1 MANDRNLINAFDDAI
16 ERLSNGEKLDS
27 VLQDYPDYADY
38 LSDLLMISERVAEVH
53 SEDDEAVSARS
64 RGRDKLQQALQ
75 EKPKRRQRSRLRSYG
90 PWAAAATI
98 VIMFGFGFLMLTLTS
113 GSSEDPALVATKTAI
128 AQANSTTYL
137 LIQGTQA
144 QSTQVAMSLPTSSP
158 VGTQA
163 PPTQLLIN
171 ASATPSP
178 YVENFDI
185 TATAIAPNMIVTSVA
200 SMPQATVPPPLIN
213 EYAITATALINLL
226 TQDASII
233 ATDQARNQG
242 MGLISTP
249 SPSGGNSD
257 GDLSGAIKTTSM
269 PVQATSTPLPS
280 QTAIPTQNPAV
291 YPVGTVI
298 ADASLVIPE
307 PVSENIVPPPPLP
320 DLIDLS
326 AGEIDDNAD
335 WDRYLLYRRNFLAQN
350 IPVYDIDITGRQI
363 ITVVDSNNRPI
374 LGAKVT
380 IIDTNGRGAE
390 HHLTYADGRT
400 LFFPNANEI
409 AKTQTEFFVTIE
421 KDDLTASFVLDRN
434 QSSEWTAVL
443 DGNVTPKPIQLDV
456 LFLIDTTGSMEDEI
470 NQLQNNILHI
480 SSEIDNYS
488 NDVDVRYGLVIYRE
502 HNNWEYVTRRFA
514 FTSDVSQFQAD
525 LNTVTANGDGNT
537 DWDEPLNVGL
547 DQSLN
552 MMSWRGEDTIKLI
565 FLVADARP
573 HIDHPLEPITYD
585 QSIQTAL
592 SRGIK
597 IHPIASSGLEPAG
610 EFIFRQIAQVTMGH
624 FLFLTYDEGVVGTA
638 GDARPDL
645 NVGQPESEDPIK
657 GYTVDSLS
665 DLVLRLIQ
673 DELLSYISPLPAE
686 PTGEINEN

>member
-1 MANDRNLINAFDDAI
+1 MP
-16 ERLSNGEKLDS
+16 
-27 VLQDYPDYADY
+27 Q
-38 LSDLLMISERVAEVH
+38 M
-53 SEDDEAVSARS
+53 
-64 RGRDKLQQALQ
+64 
-75 EKPKRRQRSRLRSYG
+75 
-90 PWAAAATI
+90 
-98 VIMFGFGFLMLTLTS
+98 
-113 GSSEDPALVATKTAI
+113 TAI
-128 AQANSTTYL
+128 VQNSQLTADPLNEIFEQTP
-137 LIQGTQA
+137 IH
-144 QSTQVAMSLPTSSP
+144 ST
-158 VGTQA
+158 G
-163 PPTQLLIN
+163 
-171 ASATPSP
+171 
-178 YVENFDI
+178 DI
-185 TATAIAPNMIVTSVA
+185 LTATALVNFWDTAEPTIPSAINAA
-200 SMPQATVPPPLIN
+200 S
-213 EYAITATALINLL
+213 ITATALVDVLN
-226 TQDASII
+226 
-233 ATDQARNQG
+233 NQQTANVPNTG
-242 MGLISTP
+242 
-249 SPSGGNSD
+249 GGNTG

-269 PVQATSTPLPS
+269 PIQATSTAMPS
-280 QTAIPTQNPAV
+280 PAPTQNPAV
-291 YPVGTVI
+291 YPVGTVV

-363 ITVVDSNNRPI
+363 ITVVDGNNRPV

-443 DGNVTPKPIQLDV
+443 DGNIEAKPIELDV
-456 LFLIDTTGSMEDEI
+456 LFLIDTTGSMQDEI
-470 NQLQNNILHI
+470 TQLQNNILHI
-480 SSEIDNYS
+480 SSELDNYS

-552 MMSWRGEDTIKLI
+552 MMSWRDEDTIKLI

-592 SRGIK
+592 ARGIK

-624 FLFLTYDEGVVGTA
+624 FLFLTYDEGVAGTT
-638 GDARPDL
+638 GDVRPEL

-673 DELLSYISPLPAE
+673 DELLSYISPLPTE
-686 PTGEINEN
+686 PTGEINGN